1 MQAGGGE
8 RKAAET
14 RLRSKPG
21 SEAQLQGSPEP
32 SQGPNPALGAGA
44 EPARC
49 GEEPGSERAG
59 RSLPRTRRPV
69 SAAGAASAQLGRV
82 PGEGALQKRPR
93 CRLRIRPTSCRYRP
107 REAPESRIKAGFN
120 QAPEEFEKI
129 HIFLTQIQ
137 AFSGEK
143 QMPTAPPAPPSCNKT
158 AGRANSGQARGK
170 KKSAALK
177 RGWRSS
183 VHRGGFRGFGESIN
197 QGHAV
202 SSPAAPALVCAS
214 VTPGVR
220 RRGRNEPGVPSQPV
234 ADHIPEVPFSPSPCH
249 QHGRSRRR
257 LVAAHTT

>member
-93 CRLRIRPTSCRYRP
+93 CRRRIRPTSCRYRP
-107 REAPESRIKAGFN
+107 REAPESRIEAGFN

-158 AGRANSGQARGK
+158 AGRANSGRARGK
-170 KKSAALK
+170 KKAQPLNEAGEAAFTGGALEDLGRALT
-177 RGWRSS
+177 RGTLSLPLQLLRSS
-183 VHRGGFRGFGESIN
+183 
-197 QGHAV
+197 
-202 SSPAAPALVCAS
+202 APAS
-214 VTPGVR
+214 
-220 RRGRNEPGVPSQPV
+220 
-234 ADHIPEVPFSPSPCH
+234 H
-249 QHGRSRRR
+249 Q
-257 LVAAHTT
+257 A

>member
-158 AGRANSGQARGK
+158 AGRANSGRARGK
-170 KKSAALK
+170 KKAQPLNEAGEAAFTGGALEDLGRALT
-177 RGWRSS
+177 RGTLSLPLQLLHSS
-183 VHRGGFRGFGESIN
+183 
-197 QGHAV
+197 
-202 SSPAAPALVCAS
+202 APAS
-214 VTPGVR
+214 
-220 RRGRNEPGVPSQPV
+220 
-234 ADHIPEVPFSPSPCH
+234 H
-249 QHGRSRRR
+249 Q
-257 LVAAHTT
+257 A